1 MSFGLS
7 METTEG
13 NQMRKTRIEQLALDA
28 TFKIHSELLRANDAF
43 DNYDGTKEQFDR
55 LYREVFIIARDEVAL
70 EVEPIEGITETF
82 YQYQLEIAQGYRDCC
97 WFL

>member
-1 MSFGLS
+1 

-55 LYREVFIIARDEVAL
+55 LYREVFIIARDEVSL
-70 EVEPIEGITETF
+70 EVEPIESITEIAETF
-82 YQYQLEIAQGYRDCC
+82 YRYQLEIAQGYRDCC